1 MDTIRTLA
9 AERHFFTAELKLRE
23 YGQVLLIGDEAAVE
37 RVLAILAEH
46 DDHDLVR
53 LPDPLPRE

>member
-23 YGQVLLIGDEAAVE
+23 YGQLLLIGDEAAIE
-37 RVLAILAEH
+37 RVLAIVAEH